1 MSSFVVVVV
10 VLLHPHVPSEE
21 EEEVSVMLQD
31 CLVGSSQEVCIQG
44 ASSALGL

>member
-1 MSSFVVVVV
+1 MSSF
-10 VLLHPHVPSEE
+10 LLLLSLHPDGPSEE